1 MTTDPHSSAESP
13 GGNRSPATGPGAT
26 TRPSAGP
33 SASPT
38 AGRGEIPQSIGKYRI
53 ERRLGEGGMGTV
65 YLALD
70 TELKRHVALKLLR
83 QERAGNPTLVKR
95 FQAEAK
101 TAAALKHKNVVAVY
115 EAGQVDGFT
124 FIAMEFVDGIDV
136 HDLVQ
141 RREVIPVRRSISIIK
156 QVASALQHA
165 YERGV
170 VHRDIKPSNLLIQRD
185 GTVKLADLGLARI
198 IDESSDA
205 GITRDGTTVG
215 TVDYMSPE
223 QARNS
228 RSADTRS
235 DIYSLGCAW
244 YHMLTGEPPY
254 ADGGLTQRLRLHAE
268 GKPPDPRDL
277 NPKVPEGVVAILN
290 RMLAKNPDDRYR
302 TPAEVIK
309 ELDKVSLQRST
320 VAGQILSELD
330 EREETDDKPVIKV
343 RKNVAPLPSRDPKL
357 GKPESEGTIVFP
369 MRLVGT
375 VLTGIALLAL
385 LLYGWSNWMPS
396 SSEEPVDID
405 FTSDPL
411 DVRDPFELQNA
422 PEFDPF
428 APNENPENEDKQ
440 NPPPDG
446 AQAAPAEDPS
456 AATLTPPENEP
467 VVQGEPKTVT
477 PVERALAQQPYLPD
491 WAARST
497 IAARRKGLVTA
508 TVALPSAIGPNA
520 RPPTIPLKPHLEKLP
535 EAGGILRLPATGP
548 YELNL
553 AQLQNHQ
560 HIVFKGGT
568 PRPAVF
574 IRQTAGQPIALD
586 VSLPILEFDGLDLFF
601 QVDDDS
607 AQHPAVAIHAG
618 AGELLLRDCSVQ
630 VLGNQQANIVALQIE
645 KPATADLSATAR
657 LLLDRS
663 VLMGPHLTA
672 VQVDSDHADVVIRDS
687 LIVSG
692 SAPAL
697 QIAQSRATA
706 AMSQRSLRL
715 IGDTIVSSSHAVE
728 LINGLSIGDVAPTQI
743 TAIDT
748 VFANTAAVESAA
760 MLGLRNW
767 PRTAGQLQNLT
778 WESAGSAYQGW
789 PRLVQNRNAKITEG
803 IAADYTDWKSLWP
816 VPGEEPQFHPTP
828 WPTSAVGFSQPLDL
842 KPFTSQTLPNTVAV
856 SLLGDQPGCRVANL
870 HVGTATPLTE
880 TRDIPPRPSFP
891 TAVAAEFKNAEIIP
905 FDLTKRD
912 LGSFLRKTRLPPRVV
927 IVAEGYGRR
936 EITPFSITDR
946 AVRIEFRQKGGEVP
960 LKLVAAAKGRASV
973 NKPASDALMTVV
985 SGRLDI
991 VGGDFEMSASAKR
1004 SGFDWF
1010 LDVRDGGFS
1019 IEQCH
1024 VALRSGN
1031 SDHKSGLI
1039 RWQDDTAG
1047 NSATQPR
1054 VGLIRDSFLVA
1065 DGTLIQAQMR
1075 QRQLF
1080 VDNAILVSPE
1090 TIFSLDVDVS
1100 PAIPPSSLVLQNSTL
1115 SAARNFFE
1123 VSTADPHDSQRAA
1136 LGIFAERTIFAAPPH
1151 TDSKTATPVVF
1162 ADRSA
1167 TASGTVAWIGEQNG
1181 YSDEIKKFVVAD
1193 PVKLADSSNFN
1204 LGWIETWGQKNVRSP
1219 LAKPGGVLFAAP
1231 LPTLEKLVPKHFT
1244 LHSSAEANSWN
1255 GQRLGAD
1262 PGKIVPQT
1270 SAGAKSSSKRTKSN
1284 GF

>member
-1 MTTDPHSSAESP
+1 MTTDPHASAESP

-33 SASPT
+33 NASPT

-290 RMLAKNPDDRYR
+290 RMMAKNPDDRYR

-320 VAGQILSELD
+320 VAGQILSDLD
-330 EREETDDKPVIKV
+330 EREESDGKPAIKV
-343 RKNVAPLPSRDPKL
+343 RKNAAPLPSRDPKL
-357 GKPESEGTIVFP
+357 GKPESEGTVVFP

-375 VLTGIALLAL
+375 VLTGIAVLAL

-396 SSEEPVDID
+396 SSGEPVDID
-405 FTSDPL
+405 FTGDPL
-411 DVRDPFELQNA
+411 DERDPFELQNA
-422 PEFDPF
+422 PAFD
-428 APNENPENEDKQ
+428 AKQDLDNEDKQ
-440 NPPPDG
+440 NPPPEGDPE
-446 AQAAPAEDPS
+446 APAEDPS
-456 AATLTPPENEP
+456 AAALTPPDSDP

-477 PVERALAQQPYLPD
+477 PAERALAQESYLPD
-491 WAARST
+491 WAVRST
-497 IAARRKGLVTA
+497 LDARQKGMA
-508 TVALPSAIGPNA
+508 TSIVALPSTIGPNA

-535 EAGGILRLPATGP
+535 QAGGILRLPASGP

-553 AQLQNHQ
+553 HQLQNHQ
-560 HIVFKGGT
+560 HVVIKGGT

-574 IRQTAGQPIALD
+574 IRQPAGQPIALD
-586 VSLPILEFDGLDLFF
+586 VSIPILEFDGLDLFF

-607 AQHPAVAIHAG
+607 AQQPAVAIHAG

-630 VLGNQQANIVALQIE
+630 VLGNLQANIVALQIE
-645 KPATADLSATAR
+645 KPATADLSATTR
-657 LLLDRS
+657 LLFDRS
-663 VLMGPHLTA
+663 VIMGPQLTA
-672 VQVDSDHADVVIRDS
+672 LQLDSDHADIVIRDS

-706 AMSQRSLRL
+706 AESQRSLRL
-715 IGDTIVSSSHAVE
+715 IGDTIVSRSHAVE
-728 LINGLSIGDVAPTQI
+728 LLNGLSVGDVAPTQI

-760 MLGLRNW
+760 MLALQNW

-778 WESAGSAYQGW
+778 WESTGSAYQGW
-789 PRLVQNRNAKITEG
+789 PRLVQNRNAKITEA
-803 IAADYTDWKSLWP
+803 IATDFTDWKSLWP

-828 WPTSAVGFSQPLDL
+828 WPTSAIGFSQPLDL
-842 KPFTSQTLPNTVAV
+842 KPFASSTFPNTVAI
-856 SLLGDQPGCRVANL
+856 SLSGDQPGCRVTDL
-870 HVGTATPLTE
+870 HIGTAAPLTE
-880 TRDIPPRPSFP
+880 TRDIPPRPSFS
-891 TAVAAEFKNAEIIP
+891 TAVASEFKNAEIIP
-905 FDLTKRD
+905 VDLTKRD

-946 AVRIEFRQKGGEVP
+946 AVRIEFRQKGGDVP
-960 LKLVAAAKGRASV
+960 LKLVAAAKSRSSV
-973 NKPASDALMTVV
+973 NKPSSDALMTLV
-985 SGRLDI
+985 SGRLEI
-991 VGGDFEMSASAKR
+991 VGGDFEMSATANR
-1004 SGFDWF
+1004 PGFDWF
-1010 LDVRDGGFS
+1010 LDVRNGGFS

-1024 VALRSGN
+1024 VAVRSGN
-1031 SDHKSGLI
+1031 SAHKSGLV
-1039 RWQDDTAG
+1039 RWQDETVGA
-1047 NSATQPR
+1047 SATQTR
-1054 VGLIRDSFLVA
+1054 IGLLRDSFLVA

-1080 VDNAILVSPE
+1080 VNNAILVSPE

-1100 PAIPPSSLVLQNSTL
+1100 PAIPPSSIVLQNSTL
-1115 SAARNFFE
+1115 SAARNFFQ

-1136 LGIFAERTIFAAPPH
+1136 LGIFADRTIFAAPPP
-1151 TDSKTATPVVF
+1151 TDAETATPVLF

-1167 TASGTVAWIGEQNG
+1167 VAGGPVAWIGDHNG
-1181 YSDEIKKFVVAD
+1181 YSDEIKNYVVAD
-1193 PVKLADSSNFN
+1193 PGNLADSSNFN
-1204 LGWIETWGQKNVRSP
+1204 LGWIETWGQDNVRSP

-1244 LHSSAEANSWN
+1244 LHSSAEANSWD

-1270 SAGAKSSSKRTKSN
+1270 SVGAKPSSKRTKSN

>member
-1 MTTDPHSSAESP
+1 MTTDPHASAESP
-13 GGNRSPATGPGAT
+13 GENRSPATGPGAT

-33 SASPT
+33 TASPT
-38 AGRGEIPQSIGKYRI
+38 AGQGEIPQSIGKYRI

-65 YLALD
+65 YLAID

-115 EAGQVDGFT
+115 EAGQVDSFT

-141 RREVIPVRRSISIIK
+141 RREVIPVRRSINIIK

-244 YHMLTGEPPY
+244 FHMLTGEPPY

-277 NPKVPEGVVAILN
+277 NPKVPEGIVAILN
-290 RMLAKNPDDRYR
+290 RMMAKNPDDRYR

-320 VAGQILSELD
+320 VAGQILSDLD
-330 EREETDDKPVIKV
+330 EPEESDGKPAIKV
-343 RKNVAPLPSRDPKL
+343 RKSAIPLPSRDPKL
-357 GKPESEGTIVFP
+357 GKPESQGTVVFP

-375 VLTGIALLAL
+375 VLAGIAVLAL

-405 FTSDPL
+405 FTGDPL
-411 DVRDPFELQNA
+411 DDRDPFELQNA
-422 PEFDPF
+422 PEVD
-428 APNENPENEDKQ
+428 PNEKLENEDKQ

-456 AATLTPPENEP
+456 AIALTPADSDP

-477 PVERALAQQPYLPD
+477 PIERALAQKPYLPD
-491 WAARST
+491 WAMRST
-497 IAARRKGLVTA
+497 ITARRKGLVTA
-508 TVALPSAIGPNA
+508 TVALPSTIGPNA
-520 RPPTIPLKPHLEKLP
+520 RPPTIPLKPHLDKLP
-535 EAGGILRLPATGP
+535 AAGGILLLPTAGP

-560 HIVFKGGT
+560 HIVIKGGT

-574 IRQTAGQPIALD
+574 IRQPAGQPIALD

-601 QVDDDS
+601 HVADETAPQ
-607 AQHPAVAIHAG
+607 PAVAMHAG
-618 AGELLLRDCSVQ
+618 TGELLLRDCSVQ

-645 KPATADLSATAR
+645 KPATAALSATTR

-672 VQVDSDHADVVIRDS
+672 VQVDSDHADIVIRDS

-706 AMSQRSLRL
+706 AKSQRWLRL
-715 IGDTIVSSSHAVE
+715 IGDTIVSRSHAVE
-728 LINGLSIGDVAPTQI
+728 LLNGLSIGDVAPAQI

-767 PRTAGQLQNLT
+767 PSTAGQLQNLT
-778 WESAGSAYQGW
+778 WESTGSAYQGW

-803 IAADYTDWKSLWP
+803 IAADFTDWKSLWP

-842 KPFTSQTLPNTVAV
+842 KPFASQTLPNTVAV

-870 HVGTATPLTE
+870 HVGTATLPTQ

-891 TAVAAEFKNAEIIP
+891 NAVAAEFKNAERIP
-905 FDLTKRD
+905 LDLTKRD

-960 LKLVAAAKGRASV
+960 LKLVAAAKSRGSV
-973 NKPASDALMTVV
+973 NKPANDALMTVL
-985 SGRLDI
+985 SGRLEI
-991 VGGDFEMSASAKR
+991 VGGDFEMSASANR
-1004 SGFDWF
+1004 PGFDWF

-1019 IEQCH
+1019 IEKCH
-1024 VALRSGN
+1024 LAVRSIN
-1031 SDHKSGLI
+1031 SARNPGLI
-1039 RWQDDTAG
+1039 HWQDDTTGA
-1047 NSATQPR
+1047 SATQSR
-1054 VGLIRDSFLVA
+1054 IGLIRDSFLVA
-1065 DGTLIQAQMR
+1065 GGTLIQAQMR

-1080 VDNAILVSPE
+1080 VNNAILVSPE

-1123 VSTADPHDSQRAA
+1123 VSTANPHDSRRAA
-1136 LGIFAERTIFAAPPH
+1136 LGIFAERTIFAAPTH
-1151 TDSKTATPVVF
+1151 TDSEAATPVVF

-1167 TASGTVAWIGEQNG
+1167 VAGGPVAWIGEQNG
-1181 YSDEIKKFVVAD
+1181 YSDEIKNFVVAD
-1193 PVKLADSSNFN
+1193 PGNLSDTSNFN
-1204 LGWIETWGQKNVRSP
+1204 LGWIETWGQDNVRSP
-1219 LAKPGGVLFAAP
+1219 LTKPGGVLFAAP
-1231 LPTLEKLVPKHFT
+1231 LPTLEELVPQHFT
-1244 LHSSAEANSWN
+1244 LHGSAEANAWE

-1262 PGKIVPQT
+1262 PTQIVPQT
-1270 SAGAKSSSKRTKSN
+1270 SVKPNSSSKRTKSN